1 MSTKLTDSNTL
12 FLEGRTKFYVPKNS
26 LIQTPPP
33 RTPVFFNTMA
43 KFKRNLLISIFNSY
57 ASQSSHKLTFSDTL
71 SGVGATGLRL
81 ANESNYVQKIYFN
94 DANVNVSELLQKSIN
109 YNNLDSSTEVSIN
122 EANKF
127 LSNFTNRDTRFDFID
142 LDPFG
147 SPIQYIDSAVRSL
160 KINGV
165 ISLTATDGAVLCGV
179 YPKVCLRKYGSISLN
194 TEYFNETA
202 LRILLFSLASISSHY
217 ELGIK
222 PLFCHTDKHYIQ
234 AYVQITDSIS
244 DTEGKIGFLGHCST
258 CQNRV
263 ISELPI
269 LSCNLCSSDNKIAG
283 PIWTGNIF
291 DKSFLNIAI
300 NNTDDSNLLKLYEN
314 ALFESS
320 LPPLYYV
327 TDNISKNLKISSFP
341 VETILLKLKE
351 NNFLSSKTILHSTGF
366 RTNANIEEINSLL
379 SKISTSNI

>member
-1 MSTKLTDSNTL
+1 MSTNLIDSTTL
-12 FLEGRTKFYVPKNS
+12 FLEGNTEFYVPKNS
-26 LIQTPPP
+26 LTQIPPP

-43 KFKRNLLISIFNSY
+43 KFKRDLLISIFNSH
-57 ASQSSHKLTFSDTL
+57 ASQSGHKLTFSDTL
-71 SGVGATGLRL
+71 SGVGATGIRL
-81 ANESNYVQKIYFN
+81 ANESEYVKKIYFN
-94 DANVNVSELLQKSIN
+94 DANINASELLQTSITH
-109 YNNLDSSTEVSIN
+109 NNLDSTTEVSIN
-122 EANKF
+122 EAHKF
-127 LSNFTNRDTRFDFID
+127 LSNFTNRDVRFDFID

-147 SPIQYIDSAVRSL
+147 SPIQYVDSAVRAL

-165 ISLTATDGAVLCGV
+165 LSLTATDGAVLCGV
-179 YPKVCLRKYGSISLN
+179 YPKVCLRKYGSLSLN

-202 LRILLFSLASISSHY
+202 LRILIFSLASISSHY

-244 DTEGKIGFLGHCST
+244 DTENRIGFIGHCST

-269 LSCNLCSSDNKIAG
+269 LSCNLCSSNNKIAG
-283 PIWTGNIF
+283 PLWIGDIF

-300 NNTDDSNLLKLYEN
+300 NNTDDSNLVKLYRN
-314 ALFESS
+314 AISESS

-327 TDNISKNLKISSFP
+327 TDTISQNLKISSFP
-341 VETILLKLKE
+341 VETILSKLKE

-366 RTNANIEEINSLL
+366 RTDANVEEINSIL
-379 SKISTSNI
+379 SKTSTSNI